1 MRLSSQ
7 PMRTIAVTGA
17 SGKTG
22 RAVTAALRDAWNVR
36 ALGRHDAQ
44 GEALAAC
51 GYDVLVGD
59 MTDRATLDALVDGVD
74 AVYHI
79 CPNFHPDEVGIGTL
93 LAEVTDGIERL
104 VYHSV
109 LHPQTEA
116 MPHHWRKLRVEEL
129 LVARRRGR
137 VTFLRP
143 APYVQNLT
151 PYVEAALGGDTDGE
165 IRLPYAVDSVTAMV
179 DLADVGRAAAT
190 VLDDGFEHGSGWD
203 LCGVA
208 AIDHQTIAQKLSALG
223 GRHVTAVEVSAPN
236 PPADLQKMFQ
246 YMGAHGLPG
255 STAQL
260 RALIGEP
267 TPLETSLRRLI
278 DAALPPDPT
287 EPEDSATI
295 GGTERAGGA
304 SA

>member
-1 MRLSSQ
+1 
-7 PMRTIAVTGA
+7 MRTIAVTGA

-22 RAVTAALRDAWNVR
+22 RAITAALSGAWSIR
-36 ALGRHDAQ
+36 ALGRNRTQ
-44 GEALAAC
+44 GEGLTAG
-51 GYDVLVGD
+51 GYDAVVGD
-59 MTDRATLDALVDGVD
+59 VTERATLAALVDGVD

-79 CPNFHPDEVGIGTL
+79 CPNFHPDEVAIGTL
-93 LAEVTDGIERL
+93 LAEVAEGIDRL

-129 LVARRRGR
+129 LVAKRRGR

-143 APYVQNLT
+143 APYVQNLA
-151 PYVEAALGGDTDGE
+151 PYVRSALGGETDGE

-179 DLADVGRAAAT
+179 DLADVGRAAAA
-190 VLDDGFEHGSGWD
+190 VLHDDFEHGSGWD

-208 AIDHQTIAQKLSALG
+208 AVDHREVAGELSALA
-223 GRHVTAVEVSAPN
+223 GRRISAVEVAAPDV
-236 PPADLQKMFQ
+236 PPDIAKMFA

-255 STAQL
+255 STGQL

-267 TPLETSLRRLI
+267 TPLVTSLQRLV
-278 DAALPPDPT
+278 T
-287 EPEDSATI
+287 EAMV
-295 GGTERAGGA
+295 
-304 SA
+304 